1 MTDRMTDAV
10 LPEVRALTEE
20 LAGLTGA
27 YGTERGWYTLGET
40 MVRGVSEGIAAAGEE
55 LAAGHLSYQVPL
67 AHMLPAFRRHGER
80 LNSLGLGMQ
89 RAAAIRAVSEEL
101 AGAARVLSEQLLPA
115 GDPSSWESRVAE
127 AADPLSVRVRD
138 TATDAG
144 VWHGAADTS
153 SREAFGRTVIQYITL
168 RSDDETPY
176 ETARAIRRES
186 EALLRA

>member
-40 MVRGVSEGIAAAGEE
+40 MVRGVSEGIAAAGKE
-55 LAAGHLSYQVPL
+55 L
-67 AHMLPAFRRHGER
+67 
-80 LNSLGLGMQ
+80 
-89 RAAAIRAVSEEL
+89 AAAIRAVSEEL

-127 AADPLSVRVRD
+127 AADPLSARVRD